1 MIRLVRPALIAMVL
15 VASACGGDDAEPA
28 ASSSQGTAATTTTTT
43 LAGIAAGSVMISIST
58 DGGKV
63 GGPTLVTVT
72 VSNGADHPVTLVRPR
87 WIPNFVRF
95 TVLDSAGD
103 PMPFYGPQV
112 QLRPLGD
119 EGFVLLGPGLSTSE
133 ILDLGPGYQLD
144 AGTYTVSAEYRNP
157 EGGSHEGGRALG
169 FEHGEGP
176 VSASIELVVV
186 P

>member
-1 MIRLVRPALIAMVL
+1 MIRFVRPAFIAVVL
-15 VASACGGDDAEPA
+15 VASACGGDDAEPVT
-28 ASSSQGTAATTTTTT
+28 SPSQDTTTTTTTTT
-43 LAGIAAGSVMISIST
+43 LAGIAAGSVMIGIST

-72 VSNGADHPVTLVRPR
+72 LTNGADHPVTLVRPR

-95 TVLDSAGD
+95 TVLDATGD

-169 FEHGEGP
+169 FEHGDGP
-176 VSASIELVVV
+176 VSATIELVVV